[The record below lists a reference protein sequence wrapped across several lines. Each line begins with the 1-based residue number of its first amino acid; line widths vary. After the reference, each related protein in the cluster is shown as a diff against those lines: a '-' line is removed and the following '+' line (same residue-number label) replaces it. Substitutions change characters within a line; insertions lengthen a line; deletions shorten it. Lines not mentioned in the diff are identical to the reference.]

1 MQGDCE
7 SRQDSAVD
15 ILGIGV
21 QKSATSWAAHVLNLH
36 PLVWFPEQYAL
47 SGKEVRFF
55 DTNKW
60 RNGLDW
66 YREIMTPPDP
76 RMLSADVSP
85 GYSRAQRDR
94 VRVCHRI
101 APSARVFLLLRDPVY
116 RDWSSIVMEAQGAGV
131 DVAGSSFIDLMVFY
145 DAKRVDQ
152 FTTYVRTVNLWREFY
167 DEQLLIML
175 YDDVKADPEGAC
187 SRLYRHVGLEVETV
201 PNWRAEARTEI
212 FKGPGTPL
220 RADMGTFLAKKYRP
234 MVDRLEDLVGRDL
247 SEWRHPAL
255 EQEQATVI

>member
-1 MQGDCE
+1 MQRNSVAQRDN
-7 SRQDSAVD
+7 AVD
-15 ILGIGV
+15 ILGVGV

-36 PLVWFPEQYAL
+36 PLIWFPTEYAL
-47 SGKEVRFF
+47 GGKEVRFF
-55 DTNKW
+55 DTKNW
-60 RNGLDW
+60 QNGLDW
-66 YREIMTPPDP
+66 YRTIMTPPDP
-76 RMLSADVSP
+76 RMRSTDVSP

-116 RDWSSIVMEAQGAGV
+116 RDWSSIVMEAQRAGF
-131 DVAGSSFIDLMVFY
+131 DIAHASFIDLMVFY

-167 DEQLLIML
+167 GDQLLIMF
-175 YDDVKADPEGAC
+175 YDDVKSDPEGAC
-187 SRLYRHVGLEVETV
+187 SRLYQHVGLEVETV
-201 PNWRAEARTEI
+201 PNWRAEARAEV

-234 MVDRLEDLVGRDL
+234 MVDRLENLVDRDL